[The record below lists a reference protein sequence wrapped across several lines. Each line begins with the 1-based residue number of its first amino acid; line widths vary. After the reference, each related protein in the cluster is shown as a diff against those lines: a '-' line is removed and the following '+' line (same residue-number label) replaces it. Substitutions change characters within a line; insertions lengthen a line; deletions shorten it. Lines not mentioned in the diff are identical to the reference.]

1 MQQCLLSQRRK
12 KMRGGFPQQAAAASS
27 SQQQQPA
34 ASSSSSSS
42 SQQQQRQ
49 QPAAVAAAA
58 TASSSSS
65 SSQKQQPAAATAAAG
80 QKQRPYIN
88 RAWLKCALFPTAK
101 VASRYQAQF
110 AQTRLISGGHSFR
123 FILRL
128 ILGSQIYK
136 TPGPLKNTT
145 PRRKLPPDP
154 MAKRL

>member
-1 MQQCLLSQRRK
+1 MGCSS
-12 KMRGGFPQQAAAASS
+12 SS

-34 ASSSSSSS
+34 AAASSSSS
-42 SQQQQRQ
+42 SQQQQKPAAAASSSSSNS
-49 QPAAVAAAA
+49 QPAAGA
-58 TASSSSS
+58 TASSTSSS

-123 FILRL
+123 FILEP
-128 ILGSQIYK
+128 ILEPQIYYL
-136 TPGPLKNTT
+136 PGPLKNKT

-154 MAKRL
+154 MEKRL